1 MTTNQL
7 DIRLFTWPDLDALAG
22 LLTAIAGDSSQP
34 VAAVVEQTERLYRR
48 PGLHPERDC
57 FLAWQGSDLA
67 GYLFLIAEELINR
80 GVIERGAHPQHR
92 GQGIGELLLKKAVA
106 HARAMHYDAVHANIA
121 SNATAP
127 QRLLSSAG
135 FTQVKE
141 LWHMRRDSD
150 QPASVG
156 VPEGYKVRGMG
167 ADDVETLT
175 RLQNAAFTGTWGF
188 CPNTP
193 EQIAYGLHD
202 LFPGLLNTGLFLDH
216 NGKTVAYCWVRQS
229 SSGDPSYVEMVGVHP
244 DFRGKGLSKVVTGAG
259 VDYLVNEG
267 LTPIGISVLGD
278 NTPAVRTYEGL
289 GFQVH
294 ERAPWYEL
302 KLT

>member
-7 DIRLFTWPDLDALAG
+7 DIRTFSWSDLDALAG
-22 LLTAIAGDSSQP
+22 LLTAIAGKDGES
-34 VAAVVEQTERLYRR
+34 VADVTEQTQRLFCR
-48 PGLHPERDC
+48 PGLSPERDC
-57 FLAWQGSDLA
+57 FLAWRGADLV
-67 GYLFLIAEELINR
+67 GYLFLIAEEPINR
-80 GVIERGAHPQHR
+80 GIIERGAHPQHR
-92 GQGIGELLLKKAVA
+92 GQGIGDELLKTALA
-106 HARAMHYDAVHANIA
+106 HARVMHYDVIHANVP

-127 QRLLSSAG
+127 QRLFSSAG

-141 LWHMRRDSD
+141 LWHLRRDSA
-150 QPASVG
+150 QPASVE
-156 VPEGYKVRGMG
+156 VPEGYRVRVM
-167 ADDVETLT
+167 DTNEVETLT
-175 RLQNAAFTGTWGF
+175 WLQNAAFTGTWGF

-193 EQIAYGLHD
+193 EQVAYSLND
-202 LFPGLLNTGLFLDH
+202 LFPGLLNTALFLDH

-229 SSGDPSYVEMVGVHP
+229 SSGDPSYIEMVGVHP
-244 DFRGKGLSKVVTGAG
+244 DLRGNGLAKVVTGASI
-259 VDYLVNEG
+259 DYLVSKG